1 MPSSLECHSSTLIF
15 YIEGGHRKTTSMRKK
30 TLVKKLLPIF
40 NSLRTT
46 HTTCCFIFSIA
57 FYIHGWRLNAL
68 ILVRNPIK
76 HIFLPLKPCLST
88 KYIFQAVCTLYT
100 KGSKSLNCEYNV
112 PLILQKIWNYD
123 MKLVDTYLKKIFCC
137 FLSCKFC
144 GMYFISFLSI
154 FQTIMIVDL

>member
-1 MPSSLECHSSTLIF
+1 MKKKKMLGTSDPWLTSCLSHRPSEPAYYMVDCQISKYHSSTLIF

-100 KGSKSLNCEYNV
+100 KGSKSLNFEYNV
-112 PLILQKIWNYD
+112 PLILQKIP
-123 MKLVDTYLKKIFCC
+123 
-137 FLSCKFC
+137 
-144 GMYFISFLSI
+144 
-154 FQTIMIVDL
+154 